1 MRALA
6 GRCRLLLGC
15 WLMTAAPL
23 LFAAPPQVDNARVA
37 VSELLASGQSTWRLS
52 GLALPSQQTLDLDF
66 EEVHLYA
73 PDAAWLR
80 PTPGGF
86 ERLPR
91 ERLRVFVGTYSASPN
106 GLAVLIERDD
116 GRNGSVG
123 CCDSSSRPAR
133 SSDSR

>member
-6 GRCRLLLGC
+6 VQCRLLFLLGC

-37 VSELLASGQSTWRLS
+37 VSELLASGQSAWRLS
-52 GLALPSQQTLDLDF
+52 GLTLPSQQTLDLDF

-80 PTPGGF
+80 PTPDGF

-91 ERLRVFVGTYSASPN
+91 ERLRVFVGTHSASPN

-116 GRNGSVG
+116 GRLQGSWEKWV
-123 CCDSSSRPAR
+123 CRMLR
-133 SSDSR
+133 FEQ